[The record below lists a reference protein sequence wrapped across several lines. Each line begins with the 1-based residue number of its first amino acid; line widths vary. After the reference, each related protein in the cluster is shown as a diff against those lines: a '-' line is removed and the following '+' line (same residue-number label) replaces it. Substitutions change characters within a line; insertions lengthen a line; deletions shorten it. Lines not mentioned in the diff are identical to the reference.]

1 LADGRGGRSVLPVRG
16 CRVSLHYGD
25 PQIAIGVVF
34 AAIALLLAVA
44 FLVIGVQAGSD
55 VSVER
60 VHRVGYWLRKR
71 WLALLLVVGVLVVG
85 ISLFDLPYAT
95 GSAAGR
101 TVVKVTGG
109 QFFWSLVPDR
119 VPAGA
124 LVRFDVTSID
134 VNHGFGLYDPH
145 GHLIGSVQA
154 MPGYHNKLDLT
165 LSETGV
171 YRIRCLELCGLNH
184 STMQSTFTV
193 ASR

>member
-1 LADGRGGRSVLPVRG
+1 
-16 CRVSLHYGD
+16 VSLHYGD

-34 AAIALLLAVA
+34 AVLALLLATA
-44 FLVIGVQAGSD
+44 FVVIGVQAGSE
-55 VSVER
+55 VGFQR
-60 VHRVGYWLRKR
+60 VHDVGYWLRKR
-71 WLALLLVVGVLVVG
+71 WLALLVVIGVLVVG
-85 ISLFDLPYAT
+85 ISLFDLPYASG
-95 GSAAGR
+95 GSAGR

-109 QFFWSLVPDR
+109 QFFWSLLPDR

-124 LVRFDVTSID
+124 RIRFDVTSID

-165 LSETGV
+165 LANPGV

-184 STMQSTFTV
+184 ATMEGSFTV
-193 ASR
+193 VPR